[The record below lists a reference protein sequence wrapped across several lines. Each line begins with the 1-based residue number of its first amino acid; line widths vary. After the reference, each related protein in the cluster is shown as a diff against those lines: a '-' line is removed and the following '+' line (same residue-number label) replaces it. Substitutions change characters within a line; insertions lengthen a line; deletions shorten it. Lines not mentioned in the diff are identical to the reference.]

1 MLDALITFLC
11 GAWNRLETDRMS
23 LIFPPVTHEHETS
36 SFVGPLSGLEV
47 ARWVPIRQSNYL
59 PTMSRAASCRRNTG
73 WQSRFYLVTAT
84 LPLRAASSDP
94 IELYGLSISC
104 LSSMDN
110 SVNAVA
116 RSKQFVFYGN
126 SPDIVLIQ
134 LRNVRPNDFHLILV
148 EHAGTDKSNR
158 RVSSF
163 LKIQSWR

>member
-1 MLDALITFLC
+1 MENETLDALITFLL
-11 GAWNRLETDRMS
+11 GAWNRLETDGTS

-47 ARWVPIRQSNYL
+47 ARWVPIRRSNYL
-59 PTMSRAASCRRNTG
+59 PTMSRAASCRRNTD

-126 SPDIVLIQ
+126 SARYSLDSIKKHRSPKWFSPDI
-134 LRNVRPNDFHLILV
+134 
-148 EHAGTDKSNR
+148 
-158 RVSSF
+158 
-163 LKIQSWR
+163 